1 MGSNCVK
8 STVGMMASILV
19 LTACGGSSDDQPAA
33 VAAPA
38 ATELSDPAL
47 EATAA
52 AFANT
57 AFAPTDGHATLPNL
71 VPTANDS
78 GFAATFS
85 KSGVV
90 DRTGPFFQSLGING
104 RSCSSCHIQGE
115 GWTISP
121 RGVQARFEKT
131 EGTDP
136 IFALSM
142 DRTRR
147 WRTFQP
153 SKRAEARTAC
163 CSPRV

>member
-8 STVGMMASILV
+8 STVGIISSILV

-33 VAAPA
+33 VAVPA

-57 AFAPTDGHATLPNL
+57 AFAPTGGLPALPNL

-85 KSGVV
+85 K
-90 DRTGPFFQSLGING
+90 IG
-104 RSCSSCHIQGE
+104 R
-115 GWTISP
+115 
-121 RGVQARFEKT
+121 
-131 EGTDP
+131 D
-136 IFALSM
+136 
-142 DRTRR
+142 
-147 WRTFQP
+147 
-153 SKRAEARTAC
+153 
-163 CSPRV
+163 

>member
-1 MGSNCVK
+1 MINPQQS
-8 STVGMMASILV
+8 
-19 LTACGGSSDDQPAA
+19 A
-33 VAAPA
+33 VPA

-52 AFANT
+52 EFATT

-90 DRTGPFFQSLGING
+90 DRTGPFFQSLGVNG

-136 IFALSM
+136 IF
-142 DRTRR
+142 RTRR
-147 WRTFQP
+147 WLELASGRRF
-153 SKRAEARTAC
+153 KRRSTPRGLQHVAEQGTD
-163 CSPRV
+163 PRRYRHSRQRRVRAGGGR

>member
-8 STVGMMASILV
+8 STVGIISSILV

-33 VAAPA
+33 TAAPA

-52 AFANT
+52 AFAST
-57 AFAPTDGHATLPNL
+57 AFAPTDGQAALPNL

-90 DRTGPFFQSLGING
+90 DRTGPFF
-104 RSCSSCHIQGE
+104 
-115 GWTISP
+115 
-121 RGVQARFEKT
+121 
-131 EGTDP
+131 
-136 IFALSM
+136 
-142 DRTRR
+142 
-147 WRTFQP
+147 
-153 SKRAEARTAC
+153 
-163 CSPRV
+163 